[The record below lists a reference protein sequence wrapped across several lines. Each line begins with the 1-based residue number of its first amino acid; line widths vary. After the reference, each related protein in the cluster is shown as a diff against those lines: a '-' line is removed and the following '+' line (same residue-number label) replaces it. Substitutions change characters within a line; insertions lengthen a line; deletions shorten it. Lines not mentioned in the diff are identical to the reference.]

1 MSEYFS
7 LTYYV
12 GTDLLVLRHSLQ
24 FVSYIPESESVF
36 EFEVRLHLVIG
47 AHTAHYERSNR
58 QTVLTQQ
65 EAVPR

>member
-47 AHTAHYERSNR
+47 AD
-58 QTVLTQQ
+58 VLLY
-65 EAVPR
+65 